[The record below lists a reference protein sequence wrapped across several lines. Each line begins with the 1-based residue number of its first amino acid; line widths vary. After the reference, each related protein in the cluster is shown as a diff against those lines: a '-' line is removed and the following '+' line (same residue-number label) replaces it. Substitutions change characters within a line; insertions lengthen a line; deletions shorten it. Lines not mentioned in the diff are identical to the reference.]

1 MNNKY
6 TPKQEKIEVIEEVQK
21 LIMSFSKQ
29 NLTEE
34 EEEIC
39 LHIWKKLSR
48 KHKLDI
54 TRTRSD
60 IWAAAVIW
68 SFCRANF
75 KYEEGIMLE
84 SVCDF
89 FHNKKSTVGNKAGE
103 IIKILKIDY
112 FSPEFSTRKIQ
123 EHNPLNLLTFADDD
137 LQMLEE
143 ASETR
148 EEPNPKRRQAEKM
161 LDEGL
166 DLLEQGNEEEAG
178 RYFFNSTEIDPT
190 YADGYNHLANIVWRR
205 RDWGQAESLY
215 RKALSLAEPE
225 IKNLRRGA
233 FWGILESRP
242 YMRALQGLGLTLW
255 KQGRLEEAKDIFLKM
270 LKLNVNDNQGVRYLI
285 GPICHQVGDLNKA
298 IQWYVQ
304 NLDDPDNLYNYGLA
318 LIQQNKLEAAARTL
332 ISAIFEN
339 PYIPPLLLKDKLPE
353 SDWWHGSNLA
363 EPPYAEDYVR
373 EYGNWWEKEE
383 FTLRLLRAIWDH
395 GGVQRTLRD
404 FIAIRRAIKTSSNG
418 DLGMASRRVIG
429 PEKVKRLAR
438 EIFERFSESGTEQ
451 IKLL

>member
-1 MNNKY
+1 MK
-6 TPKQEKIEVIEEVQK
+6 EKIEVIEEVEK

-39 LHIWKKLSR
+39 LHIWKKLIR

-54 TRTRSD
+54 TRTRCD

-84 SVCDF
+84 SVCIF

-103 IIKILKIDY
+103 IIKIVKIDY

-123 EHNPLNLLTFADDD
+123 EQNPLNLLTFADDD

-148 EEPNPKRRQAEKM
+148 EEPNSKRNQAEKM
-161 LDEGL
+161 LDQGL
-166 DLLEQGNEEEAG
+166 DLLEKGNEEEAG
-178 RYFFNSTEIDPT
+178 CNFFKSIEIDPT
-190 YADGYNHLANIVWRR
+190 YADGYNHLANIVWRK

-215 RKALSLAEPE
+215 RKAISFAEPE
-225 IKNLRRGA
+225 IKNVRRGA
-233 FWGILESRP
+233 FWGTFESRP
-242 YMRALQGLGLTLW
+242 YMRALQGLGLTTW

-285 GPICHQVGDLNKA
+285 GPIYHQMGNLDKA
-298 IQWYVQ
+298 INWYVQ
-304 NLDDPDNLYNYGLA
+304 NLDDPGNLYNYGLA
-318 LIQQNKLEAAARTL
+318 LIQQNELEAAAKTL

-339 PYIPPLLLKDKLPE
+339 PYIAPMLLKDKLPE

-363 EPPYAEDYVR
+363 EPPYAEDYVS

-383 FTLRLLRAIWDH
+383 FALRLLRAIWDH
-395 GGVQRTLRD
+395 GEVQRTLRD
-404 FIAIRRAIKTSSNG
+404 FIAIRRAIKTSRNG
-418 DLGMASRRVIG
+418 DLGIASRRVIR

-438 EIFERFSESGTEQ
+438 EIIEWFTESRADQ

>member
-1 MNNKY
+1 MK
-6 TPKQEKIEVIEEVQK
+6 EKIEVIEEVEK

-39 LHIWKKLSR
+39 LHIWKKLIR

-54 TRTRSD
+54 TRTRCD

-84 SVCDF
+84 SVCNF

-103 IIKILKIDY
+103 IIKVVKIDY

-123 EHNPLNLLTFADDD
+123 EQNPLNPITFADDD

-148 EEPNPKRRQAEKM
+148 EEPNSKRNQAEKM
-161 LDEGL
+161 LDQGL
-166 DLLEQGNEEEAG
+166 DLLEKGNEEEAG
-178 RYFFNSTEIDPT
+178 CNFFKSIEVDPT
-190 YADGYNHLANIVWRR
+190 YADGYNHLANIVWRK

-215 RKALSLAEPE
+215 CKALSLAEPE
-225 IKNLRRGA
+225 IKNVRRGA
-233 FWGILESRP
+233 FWGTFESRP
-242 YMRALQGLGLTLW
+242 YMRALQGLGLTAW

-285 GPICHQVGDLNKA
+285 GPIYHQMGNLDKA
-298 IQWYVQ
+298 INWYVQ
-304 NLDDPDNLYNYGLA
+304 NLDDPGNLYNYGLA
-318 LIQQNKLEAAARTL
+318 LIQQNELEAAAKTL

-339 PYIPPLLLKDKLPE
+339 PYIAPMLLKDKLPE

-363 EPPYAEDYVR
+363 EPPYAEDYVS

-383 FTLRLLRAIWDH
+383 FALRLLRAIWDH
-395 GGVQRTLRD
+395 GDVQRTLRD
-404 FIAIRRAIKTSSNG
+404 FIAIRRAIKTSRNG
-418 DLGMASRRVIG
+418 DLGMASRRVIR
-429 PEKVKRLAR
+429 PEKVNRLAR
-438 EIFERFSESGTEQ
+438 EILECFKESRTEQ

>member
-1 MNNKY
+1 MK
-6 TPKQEKIEVIEEVQK
+6 EKIEVIEEVQK

-285 GPICHQVGDLNKA
+285 GPICHQMGDLNKA

-373 EYGNWWEKEE
+373 EYGNWWGKEE

>member
-1 MNNKY
+1 MK
-6 TPKQEKIEVIEEVQK
+6 EKIEVIEEVEK

-39 LHIWKKLSR
+39 LHIWKKLIR

-54 TRTRSD
+54 TRTRCD

-84 SVCDF
+84 SVCNF

-103 IIKILKIDY
+103 IIKVVKIDY

-123 EHNPLNLLTFADDD
+123 EQNPLNLLTFADDD

-148 EEPNPKRRQAEKM
+148 EEPNSMRRQAEKM
-161 LDEGL
+161 LDKGL

-178 RYFFNSTEIDPT
+178 CYFFKSIGVDPT
-190 YADGYNHLANIVWRR
+190 YADGYNHLANIVWRK

-215 RKALSLAEPE
+215 RKAISFAEPE
-225 IKNLRRGA
+225 IKNVRRGA
-233 FWGILESRP
+233 FWGTFESRP
-242 YMRALQGLGLTLW
+242 YMRALQGLGLTAW

-285 GPICHQVGDLNKA
+285 GPIYHQMGNLDKA
-298 IQWYVQ
+298 INWYVQ

-318 LIQQNKLEAAARTL
+318 LIQQNELEAAAKTL

-339 PYIPPLLLKDKLPE
+339 PYLAPMLLKDKLPE

-363 EPPYAEDYVR
+363 EPPYAEDYVSK
-373 EYGNWWEKEE
+373 YGNWWEKEE
-383 FTLRLLRAIWDH
+383 FALRLLRAIWDH
-395 GGVQRTLRD
+395 GEVQRTLRD
-404 FIAIRRAIKTSSNG
+404 FIAIRRAIKTSRNG
-418 DLGMASRRVIG
+418 DLGMAARRVIS

-438 EIFERFSESGTEQ
+438 EILESFTESRTEQ

>member
-1 MNNKY
+1 MK
-6 TPKQEKIEVIEEVQK
+6 EKIEVIEEVQK

-285 GPICHQVGDLNKA
+285 GPICHQMGDLNKA

-318 LIQQNKLEAAARTL
+318 QIQQNTLEAAARTL

-363 EPPYAEDYVR
+363 EPPYAEDYVK

-383 FTLRLLRAIWDH
+383 FALRPLRAIWDH

-438 EIFERFSESGTEQ
+438 EIFERFSEGGTEQ

>member
-1 MNNKY
+1 MK
-6 TPKQEKIEVIEEVQK
+6 EKIEVIEEVQK

>member
-1 MNNKY
+1 MK
-6 TPKQEKIEVIEEVQK
+6 EKIEVIEEVEK
-21 LIMSFSKQ
+21 LIMSFSEQ

-39 LHIWKKLSR
+39 LHIWKKLTR

-84 SVCDF
+84 SVCNF

-137 LQMLEE
+137 LQMIEE
-143 ASETR
+143 ASETC
-148 EEPNPKRRQAEKM
+148 EEPNSKRRQAEKI
-161 LDEGL
+161 LDKGL
-166 DLLEQGNEEEAG
+166 DLLEQGNEGEAG

-190 YADGYNHLANIVWRR
+190 YADGYTHLANIVWRK

-233 FWGILESRP
+233 FWGTFESRP
-242 YMRALQGLGLTLW
+242 YMRALQGMGLTLW

-285 GPICHQVGDLNKA
+285 GPIYHQMGNLDKA
-298 IQWYVQ
+298 VNWYAQ

-318 LIQQNKLEAAARTL
+318 LIQQNELEAAAKTL

-339 PYIPPLLLKDKLPE
+339 PYIIPVLLKDKLPE
-353 SDWWHGSNLA
+353 SNWWHGSNLA
-363 EPPYAEDYVR
+363 ELPYAEDYAS

-383 FTLRLLRAIWDH
+383 SALRLLRAIWDH
-395 GGVQRTLRD
+395 GEVQRTLRD
-404 FIAIRRAIKTSSNG
+404 YIAIRRAIKTSRNG

-429 PEKVKRLAR
+429 PEKVKRLAG
-438 EIFERFSESGTEQ
+438 EILEQFTESRTEQ

>member
-1 MNNKY
+1 MK
-6 TPKQEKIEVIEEVQK
+6 EKIEVIEEVEK
-21 LIMSFSKQ
+21 LIKSFSKQ

-39 LHIWKKLSR
+39 LHIWKKLIR

-54 TRTRSD
+54 TRTRCD

-84 SVCDF
+84 SVCIF

-103 IIKILKIDY
+103 IIKIVKIDY

-123 EHNPLNLLTFADDD
+123 EQNPLNLLTFADDD
-137 LQMLEE
+137 LQMIEE

-148 EEPNPKRRQAEKM
+148 EEPNSKRRQAEKM
-161 LDEGL
+161 LDKGL

-178 RYFFNSTEIDPT
+178 CHFFKSIEIDPT
-190 YADGYNHLANIVWRR
+190 YADGYNHLANIVWRK

-215 RKALSLAEPE
+215 RKAISFAEPE
-225 IKNLRRGA
+225 IKNVRRGA
-233 FWGILESRP
+233 FWGTFESRP
-242 YMRALQGLGLTLW
+242 YMRALQGLGLTTW

-285 GPICHQVGDLNKA
+285 GPIYHQMGNLDKA
-298 IQWYVQ
+298 INWYVQ

-318 LIQQNKLEAAARTL
+318 LIQQNELEAAAKTL

-339 PYIPPLLLKDKLPE
+339 PYIAPMLLKNKLPE
-353 SDWWHGSNLA
+353 SDWWHGSNLT
-363 EPPYAEDYVR
+363 EPPYAEDYVC

-383 FTLRLLRAIWDH
+383 FALRLLRAIWDH
-395 GGVQRTLRD
+395 GEVQRTLRD
-404 FIAIRRAIKTSSNG
+404 FIAIRRAIKTSRNG
-418 DLGMASRRVIG
+418 DLGIASRRVIR

-438 EIFERFSESGTEQ
+438 EIIEWFTESRADQ

>member
-1 MNNKY
+1 MK
-6 TPKQEKIEVIEEVQK
+6 EKIEVIEEVEK
-21 LIMSFSKQ
+21 LIKSFSKQ

-39 LHIWKKLSR
+39 LHIWKKLIR

-54 TRTRSD
+54 TRTKCD

-84 SVCDF
+84 SVCNF

-103 IIKILKIDY
+103 IIKIVKIDY

-123 EHNPLNLLTFADDD
+123 EQNPLNLLTFADDD

-148 EEPNPKRRQAEKM
+148 EEPNSKRRQAEKM
-161 LDEGL
+161 LDKGL

-178 RYFFNSTEIDPT
+178 CYFFKSIEIDPT
-190 YADGYNHLANIVWRR
+190 YADGYNHLANIVWRK

-215 RKALSLAEPE
+215 RKAISFAEPE
-225 IKNLRRGA
+225 IKNVRRGA
-233 FWGILESRP
+233 FWGTFESRP
-242 YMRALQGLGLTLW
+242 YMRALQGLGLTTR

-285 GPICHQVGDLNKA
+285 GPIYHQMGNLDKA
-298 IQWYVQ
+298 INWYVQ
-304 NLDDPDNLYNYGLA
+304 NLDDPGNLYNYGLA
-318 LIQQNKLEAAARTL
+318 LIQQNELEAAAKTL

-339 PYIPPLLLKDKLPE
+339 PYIAPMLLKDKLPE
-353 SDWWHGSNLA
+353 SDWWHGSNLT
-363 EPPYAEDYVR
+363 EPPYAEDYVS

-383 FTLRLLRAIWDH
+383 FALRLLRAIWDH
-395 GGVQRTLRD
+395 GDVQRTLRD
-404 FIAIRRAIKTSSNG
+404 FIAIRRAIKTSRNG
-418 DLGMASRRVIG
+418 DLGMASRRVIR

-438 EIFERFSESGTEQ
+438 EIIEWFTESRADQ

>member
-1 MNNKY
+1 ME
-6 TPKQEKIEVIEEVQK
+6 EKIEVIKEVEK

-39 LHIWKKLSR
+39 LHIWKKLIR
-48 KHKLDI
+48 KRKLDI
-54 TRTRSD
+54 TRTRCD

-68 SFCRANF
+68 SFCRTNF

-84 SVCDF
+84 SVCNF

-112 FSPEFSTRKIQ
+112 FNFEFSTRKIQ
-123 EHNPLNLLTFADDD
+123 EQNPLNILMSTTDMDFQILKEVSNTGK
-137 LQMLEE
+137 
-143 ASETR
+143 
-148 EEPNPKRRQAEKM
+148 EPGSKRRQAEET
-161 LDEGL
+161 LDKGL
-166 DLLEQGNEEEAG
+166 NLLEDENEEEAG
-178 RYFFNSTEIDPT
+178 RYFFKSIEIDPT
-190 YADGYNHLANIVWRR
+190 YADGYNHLANIAWRKG
-205 RDWGQAESLY
+205 DWKQAEVLY
-215 RKALSLAEPE
+215 QKALNFAESEVKGIP
-225 IKNLRRGA
+225 RGA

-242 YMRALQGLGLTLW
+242 YMRALDGLGLTAW

-270 LKLNVNDNQGVRYLI
+270 LKLNINDNQGVRYLI
-285 GPICHQVGDLNKA
+285 GPIYHQMGNLDKA
-298 IQWYVQ
+298 INWYVQ

-318 LIQQNKLEAAARTL
+318 LIQQNELEVAAKTL

-339 PYIPPLLLKDKLPE
+339 PYIAPMLLKDKLPE

-363 EPPYAEDYVR
+363 EPPYAEDYIS
-373 EYGNWWEKEE
+373 EYGNWWQKEE
-383 FTLRLLRAIWDH
+383 FALRLLRAIWDH
-395 GGVQRTLRD
+395 GEVQRTLRD
-404 FIAIRRAIKTSSNG
+404 FIAIRRAIKTSRNG
-418 DLGMASRRVIG
+418 DLGIASRRVIS

-438 EIFERFSESGTEQ
+438 EILEWFTENRTEQ